1 MEPVKNTGDAWR
13 KIQKEKGAK
22 KQMSNSNRKKWVMFF
37 ICALMTF
44 LWVASGLAL
53 ELKLESKDLA
63 ELYTISRQ
71 IEAQKQL
78 NALNSPEAYASVSD
92 YEAFERNPDVFMGDQ
107 IQFAGTVLQVVESD
121 DVTTYR
127 VAKDGKSSQV
137 FYVTYQRPDD
147 VSRIL
152 ENDEVIVYAEFTG
165 LVTYSSTINMSVSVP
180 GCTASLM
187 ITPVELSAIQ
197 EATNEELT
205 ASLAEVEKYIT
216 EEAPKD
222 SEGRFSI
229 TAASFDDYAR
239 NEARHLQEEISYTG
253 KVLQVVE
260 GDIYNMARIAIDGDS
275 EYVVYTLY
283 VPAEDDIR
291 ILESDTV
298 TVVGWYTGLHTY
310 SSTLGGE
317 ITIPSCF
324 ASSISPTSYKV
335 PDSFAKDED
344 GNTLITKK
352 TFEDFSRRPGAHT
365 DESIHFDGNV
375 LQVIEGNGFSEYR
388 IAVDGDADNV
398 IYVFLDDSSKTTR
411 VLEYDDVTVYGRFDG
426 TVTYESTTGVSITIP
441 SCHATRIDVEG
452 YEALAAQANED
463 GAYTITKS
471 NYESFA
477 RDEASYINATIS
489 FDATVIQVLEGE
501 DYTQYRMAIDNDLD
515 CIFYAE
521 ISSDNMT
528 IRLLENDEIHATGKY
543 YGLYTYQSTLG
554 GSITVPACII
564 ESYTLDDY
572 VAPEKAAV
580 DTEGYYWITKD
591 NYTEYARNADYH
603 IFETIRFIG
612 EVIQV
617 VEGNSGDN
625 VYRIAVDSQ
634 PDCIFY
640 VEYTLPQDATRILEG
655 DIVQLSGT
663 YYGLYSYSTLL
674 GSTITVPCTIAT
686 DIQPSHNTL
695 KQGNRGTEVLDMKK
709 RLCELGYFKANSKLS
724 NEFND
729 ICAQRLKEFQRV
741 NGLPETGIADGATL
755 SILYSDAAI
764 ANPDPY

>member
-1 MEPVKNTGDAWR
+1 MR
-13 KIQKEKGAK
+13 
-22 KQMSNSNRKKWVMFF
+22 NSIRRRWVAFF
-37 ICALMTF
+37 ICALITL
-44 LWVASGLAL
+44 LWTASGLAL
-53 ELKLESKDLA
+53 ELKLESKDLS
-63 ELYTISRQ
+63 ELYTIYRQ

-78 NALNSPEAYASVSD
+78 NALDASESYTSVSD
-92 YEAFERNPDVFMGDQ
+92 YEAFERTPDAFIGDQ

-121 DVTTYR
+121 DTTTYR
-127 VAKDGKSSQV
+127 VAKDGNSSQI
-137 FYVTYQRPDD
+137 FYVTYQRPED

-152 ENDEVIVYAEFTG
+152 ENDEVVVYAEFTG

-180 GCTASLM
+180 GCSASLM

-197 EATNEELT
+197 EATNAELT
-205 ASLAEVEKYIT
+205 ASLAEVEKYIA

-229 TAASFDDYAR
+229 TVSSFDDYAR

-260 GDIYNMARIAIDGDS
+260 NDVYNTARIAIDGDS
-275 EYVVYTLY
+275 EYVVYTVY

-298 TVVGWYTGLHTY
+298 TVVGQYTGLHTY

-324 ASSISPTSYKV
+324 ASSISPTSYKA
-335 PDSFAKDED
+335 PASFAKDED

-365 DESIHFDGNV
+365 DEAIRFDGDV
-375 LQVIEGNGFSEYR
+375 LQVIEGDDFSEYR

-398 IYVFLDDSSKTTR
+398 IYVFLDDSSRTTR
-411 VLEYDDVTVYGRFDG
+411 VLEDDDVTVYGRFDG

-441 SCHATRIDVEG
+441 SCYATRIDVEG
-452 YEALAAQANED
+452 YEASAAQANED

-489 FDATVIQVLEGE
+489 FDATVIQVVENE
-501 DYTQYRMAIDNDLD
+501 DYTRYRMAIDNDSD

-521 ISSDNMT
+521 INSDDMT
-528 IRLLENDEIHATGKY
+528 IRLLEDDEIHATGKY

-554 GSITVPACII
+554 GSITIPACTI
-564 ESYTLDDY
+564 ESYTIDDY

-580 DTEGYYWITKD
+580 DAEGYYWITKD
-591 NYTEYARNADYH
+591 NYAEYARNADPH
-603 IFETIRFIG
+603 IFETIRFTG

-617 VEGNSGDN
+617 VEGYSGDN

-634 PDCIFY
+634 SDCVFY
-640 VEYTLPQDATRILEG
+640 VEYTLPQDAARILEG

-674 GSTITVPCTIAT
+674 GSTVTVPCTIAT
-686 DIQPSHNTL
+686 DIQPSRNTL
-695 KQGNRGTEVLDMKK
+695 KRGSRGTEVLDMKN
-709 RLCELGYFKANSKLS
+709 RLCELGYFKANSQLS

-729 ICAQRLKEFQRV
+729 TCVQRLKEFQRV

-764 ANPDPY
+764 PNPNPY